1 MQKLVDCLKILCY
14 NNNIFR
20 NTVLEKKRNRYHSAT
35 RTVIENTFGRLKGR
49 WRMLKY
55 VNVNSIKKIVLITTA
70 CCVLHNFTYLLN
82 DCWTGV
88 NEDDDEIQNE
98 RENRNVDNV
107 TGAAK
112 RNEITLS
119 FQ

>member
-1 MQKLVDCLKILCY
+1 
-14 NNNIFR
+14 
-20 NTVLEKKRNRYHSAT
+20 
-35 RTVIENTFGRLKGR
+35 
-49 WRMLKY
+49 MLKY